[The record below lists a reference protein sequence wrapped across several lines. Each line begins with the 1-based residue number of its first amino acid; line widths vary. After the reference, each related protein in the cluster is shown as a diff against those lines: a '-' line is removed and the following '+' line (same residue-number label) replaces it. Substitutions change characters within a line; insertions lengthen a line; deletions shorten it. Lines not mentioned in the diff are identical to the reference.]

1 MSASLTP
8 ARAATAGHLA
18 AVAAVALATVL
29 AGGPRIWAGALAFL
43 GPLAVA
49 IAVRHAG
56 GFVRA
61 HAAAALRF
69 NLSVAVYLVAIVAAA
84 RLLTGSPY
92 TVQLVP
98 FLLFCNLLIA
108 LNWLLFT
115 AIAIHR
121 AATGQTFTYPMT
133 LRARAHREA

>member
-1 MSASLTP
+1 MSVSLTTT
-8 ARAATAGHLA
+8 RAAAAGHLA
-18 AVAAVALATVL
+18 AVVAVALATVL
-29 AGGPRIWAGALAFL
+29 AGGPRIWTGAVAFG

-49 IAVRHAG
+49 VALRGAD

-61 HAAAALRF
+61 HTAAALRF
-69 NLSVAVYLVAIVAAA
+69 NVSIAIYLVAIVAAA

-108 LNWLLFT
+108 FNWLIFT
-115 AIAIHR
+115 AIAIQR
-121 AATGQTFTYPMT
+121 GATGQTFTYPMT
-133 LRARAHREA
+133 LRAIARPGD